1 MLKPVIKYIFI
12 AFLLMIYINR
22 GLFVTPDEMN
32 TNPREINSL
41 AELFV
46 EFITGHSNNID
57 EDGNSQETCNS
68 AKIVQPFVAQQLSK
82 SLELWNEFPQKTEK
96 LYFPITENIPNLP
109 ILGQID
115 HPPCC

>member
-1 MLKPVIKYIFI
+1 MFKTALKYTAI
-12 AFLLMIYINR
+12 AFLLMLYINR
-22 GLFVTPDEMN
+22 GLFVTPAEMN
-32 TNPREINSL
+32 SNPSEINSL
-41 AELFV
+41 TELFV

-57 EDGNSQETCNS
+57 EDGNLQETCNS
-68 AKIVQPFVAQQLSK
+68 AKNIQPLIAQQFSQ
-82 SLELWNEFPQKTEK
+82 SLELWNKFPQKTEK